1 MSIPYVS
8 VMEWSE
14 IHSRPDLPGVEVLH
28 AHFVHHRY
36 ARHAHEYAVIGLV
49 ESGVQSYSY
58 RGVRHRTGS
67 NGIFVVN
74 PDEAHTGEAGD
85 ADGYVYRALYPTQ
98 EFLNQIVGAD
108 SHGPLRFRE
117 PVIYRASVSNKLRS
131 AHLAIERG
139 ESTVACE
146 SLLLDAIM
154 SLARCNGVTAPQ
166 VRGACN
172 ARREVRRVV
181 AFIEAHH
188 IADVSLARLA
198 GVVEM
203 SPYHLAHV
211 FARDV
216 GLPVHVYAEVVR
228 IRHARIL
235 LKGEVSISQIAYQ
248 LGFADQSHFTHRF
261 KQFQGVTP
269 GQYRRSVQ
277 WSDSNRHSH
286 Q

>member
-1 MSIPYVS
+1 
-8 VMEWSE
+8 MEWSE
-14 IHSRPDLPGVEVLH
+14 IHTRPDLPGVEVLH

-36 ARHAHEYAVIGLV
+36 ARHAHEYAVVGLV

-98 EFLNQIVGAD
+98 EFLTRIVGAD
-108 SHGPLRFRE
+108 IHGPLRFRE

-131 AHLAIERG
+131 AHLAIEQG

-146 SLLLDAIM
+146 SLLLDAITT
-154 SLARCNGVTAPQ
+154 LAQCNGVTAPQ
-166 VRGACN
+166 IGGPRN
-172 ARREVRRVV
+172 ARREVRLVLE
-181 AFIEAHH
+181 FIEANH

-198 GVVEM
+198 GLVEM

-228 IRHARIL
+228 IRQAKTL
-235 LKGEVSISQIAYQ
+235 LKGELAISQIAYQ
-248 LGFADQSHFTHRF
+248 LGYADQSHFTHRF

-269 GQYRRSVQ
+269 GHYRRSARCSNTNRR
-277 WSDSNRHSH
+277 SDR
-286 Q
+286 

>member
-1 MSIPYVS
+1 
-8 VMEWSE
+8 MEWSE
-14 IHSRPDLPGVEVLH
+14 IHARPDLPGVEVLH
-28 AHFVHHRY
+28 AHFVQHRY

-58 RGVRHRTGS
+58 RGVRHRTGP

-98 EFLNQIVGAD
+98 EFLTRIGAD
-108 SHGPLRFRE
+108 IPGPLRFRD

-131 AHLAIERG
+131 AHLAIEQG
-139 ESTVACE
+139 ESTIACE
-146 SLLLDAIM
+146 ALLLDAIT

-166 VRGACN
+166 VGGPRN
-172 ARREVRRVV
+172 ARHEVRRVL
-181 AFIEAHH
+181 AFIEDHP

-198 GVVEM
+198 GLVEL

-228 IRHARIL
+228 IRHARTL
-235 LKGEVSISQIAYQ
+235 LKGELSISQIAYQ
-248 LGFADQSHFTHRF
+248 LGYADQSHFTHRF
-261 KQFQGVTP
+261 KRFQGVTP
-269 GQYRRSVQ
+269 GQYRRSAQ
-277 WSDSNRHSH
+277 WSNTNLQSH